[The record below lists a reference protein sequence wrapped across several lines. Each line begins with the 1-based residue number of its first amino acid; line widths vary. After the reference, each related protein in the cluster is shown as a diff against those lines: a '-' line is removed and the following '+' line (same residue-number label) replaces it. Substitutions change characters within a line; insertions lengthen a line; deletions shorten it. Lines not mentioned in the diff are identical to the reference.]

1 MPNYF
6 FDTSA
11 LAKAYHTEIGS
22 DFVLRIV
29 HEASSRRWISLLSIV
44 EIQSVFARK
53 ARAIGMKAANLTSA
67 IRTLEAD
74 LGERMF
80 LPFPLRARHYYQA
93 RDLVAKH
100 GFSEG
105 LRTLDAVQLTVAL
118 ELQRSRAID
127 LFVAA
132 DQKLCRVAKLEG
144 LAVINPEAPGPL
156 LVTP

>member
-1 MPNYF
+1 MPTYF

-29 HEASSRRWISLLSIV
+29 REASSRRWISLLSIV
-44 EIQSVFARK
+44 EMDSVLARK
-53 ARAIGMKAANLTSA
+53 ARAAGMRTANLTTA
-67 IRTLEAD
+67 NRTLEAD
-74 LGERMF
+74 LAERIF
-80 LPFPLRARHYYQA
+80 LPFPVVAGHCYRAQ
-93 RDLVAKH
+93 DLVAKH

-105 LRTLDAVQLTVAL
+105 LRTLDAVQLAVAL
-118 ELQRSRAID
+118 ELRRSRAID

-132 DQKLCRVAKLEG
+132 DQKLCRVATLEG

-156 LVTP
+156 VVTP